1 MLYLIISPAAVTPSE
16 RFGSDGSVESRSIIC
31 VVLTTLIEA
40 SEVMVVTVGSFEG
53 SVSASGPSVAASPSS
68 DTSLTSSVFPGLE
81 AVAVTVFVSLPLS
94 ASVSVTV

>member
-1 MLYLIISPAAVTPSE
+1 MISPAAVTPSE

-31 VVLTTLIEA
+31 AVLTTLIEA

-53 SVSASGPSVAASPSS
+53 SVSGSGPSFTASPSS

-81 AVAVTVFVSLPLS
+81 AVAVTVFVNLPLFAS
-94 ASVSVTV
+94 ASVTV